1 MHLYHV
7 ETQFVALADP
17 NWLPI
22 KRCLSSSK
30 HQQGIAIL
38 PFAVRNKLVCNWVN
52 SMVCRY
58 IKLPAGPITVRV
70 FL

>member
-17 NWLPI
+17 NWLP

-30 HQQGIAIL
+30 HQQG
-38 PFAVRNKLVCNWVN
+38 PDDR
-52 SMVCRY
+52 
-58 IKLPAGPITVRV
+58 PGV
-70 FL
+70 FIFK